1 MKNAKGKFVPTV
13 ETAYTTI
20 SVNNDFLEQAV
31 HAVEAAYESLLPHNY
46 YGIFLKG
53 DAGTKNSSVE
63 SVQADELPAL
73 APVQKNDDLL
83 TVNGADVARHTYLAR
98 YALAFAKPG
107 TPLTLRLRSSKTKQE
122 YTVTVTSEVRAPL
135 YPDFDYAKAVQE
147 SRTLDK
153 KHTPGNAL
161 GVLNQVYDP
170 FGPGGHHNVSPHLRP
185 LLRALG
191 LSW

>member
-31 HAVEAAYESLLPHNY
+31 HAVEAAYES
-46 YGIFLKG
+46 
-53 DAGTKNSSVE
+53 
-63 SVQADELPAL
+63 
-73 APVQKNDDLL
+73 LL

-153 KHTPGNAL
+153 KHTPGNVL

-170 FGPGGHHNVSPHLRP
+170 FGPGGHHNVSPHLR
-185 LLRALG
+185 LCCRRWDCRGDDKSG
-191 LSW
+191 L